1 MAAVNG
7 IIKLK
12 ILECMDNNSI
22 YLKEQLREARRYVER
37 EREQLQEQ
45 METQNMCLTLLEQYD
60 SLLEENERLQSE
72 LEQQKAE
79 VDSLQRQLDA
89 KDMKLNELGKFS
101 VGMAKKSS
109 QEVLEKAFR
118 IYINTSKRKTQAK
131 REVARVQLLDFITT
145 AKLEMPDDIMEML
158 DHLDDEQPE
167 SAPTTNVTVQSG
179 GINVQQANTVTK

>member
-1 MAAVNG
+1 M
-7 IIKLK
+7 
-12 ILECMDNNSI
+12 MDNNSI

-45 METQNMCLTLLEQYD
+45 METQNMYLTLLDQYD
-60 SLLEENERLQSE
+60 SLLEENERLKSE
-72 LEQQKAE
+72 LEQQKTEA
-79 VDSLQRQLDA
+79 DSLHRQLDA

-101 VGMAKKSS
+101 AGIAKKSS

-118 IYINTSKRKTQAK
+118 NYLGTSKRKTQAK

-167 SAPTTNVTVQSG
+167 SAPTTNVTVQAG